1 MIKGTILFVLI
12 NVGSKSEG
20 QHPFLYEGN
29 GVFRKVWL
37 DGDISFTGDKLREYD
52 GKYVS
57 LSGEADENDVFII
70 KSIEEIKKQAI

>member
-37 DGDISFTGDKLREYD
+37 DGDISFAGDKLREYD

-70 KSIEEIKKQAI
+70 KSIEEIKKQDI